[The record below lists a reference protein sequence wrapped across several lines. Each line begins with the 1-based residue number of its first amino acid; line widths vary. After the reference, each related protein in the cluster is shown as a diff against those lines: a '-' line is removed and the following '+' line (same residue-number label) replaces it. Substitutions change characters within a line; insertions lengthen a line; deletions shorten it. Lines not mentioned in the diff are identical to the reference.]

1 MNLQGSRL
9 RSVRSIVCVAALSVV
24 TGCGMLGGLT
34 GPPDDVADAAYGMLD
49 QGDLPGAGA
58 AFEALYTQYPNVE
71 EVAVGHAYMQLLR
84 GEHSEADATLMA
96 LESVPD
102 IDVGAVKL
110 RRALVAADR
119 GSDGIDA
126 AKTLGAASG
135 RDEGLLI
142 AAEGHL
148 VDGEEEEAYAI
159 LRDLAKKSGPTGETA
174 AKYMECIDS
183 DAKQLY
189 DYAEIAAYWSF
200 KMYEDAVG
208 TAEELFEKFGPDE
221 YDGYDE
227 AALLWAS
234 RAASIGQAENAAG
247 LLDYIETIPPGQG
260 WRVNATRA
268 HIAVIEGDVDTAV
281 DILDKLEAAGAPYD
295 GLTDARAVA
304 CVLAMDS
311 SRTNPDLEQAK
322 RLIGDAESA
331 AAARCL
337 MEAGDPQAAMSA
349 APEGPLRT
357 YLENR

>member
-1 MNLQGSRL
+1 
-9 RSVRSIVCVAALSVV
+9 
-24 TGCGMLGGLT
+24 
-34 GPPDDVADAAYGMLD
+34 LD
-49 QGDLPGAGA
+49 QGDLPGAGT
-58 AFEALYTQYPNVE
+58 AFASLYAQYPAVE
-71 EVAVGHAYMQLLR
+71 EVAVGHAYMQLLQ
-84 GEHSEADATLMA
+84 GQHAGADETLAA
-96 LESVPD
+96 LETVPD
-102 IDVGAVKL
+102 VDVGAVKL

-126 AKTLGAASG
+126 AKTFGAASG

-159 LRDLAKKSGPTGETA
+159 LRDLSKKSGPTGEAA

-200 KMYEDAVG
+200 KMYDDAVG
-208 TAEELFEKFGPDE
+208 TAEELFEKFGPEE
-221 YDGYDE
+221 YEGYDE

-234 RAASIGQAENAAG
+234 RAASIGQADNASG

-281 DILDKLEAAGAPYD
+281 DIFDKLEAAGAPWD

-304 CVLAMDS
+304 CSLAMDS
-311 SRTNPDLEQAK
+311 SRTNPDREQAK

-337 MEAGDPQAAMSA
+337 MEARAPQAAMTA
-349 APEGPLRT
+349 APEGPLRN